1 MTLLHGTCAII
12 STRSYQSD
20 AYHSGS
26 QTHTFILHKHTTSQ
40 TIHLPHWVS
49 KKLLTTHHIT
59 PRDIHPAARHP
70 SKPIPPP
77 AQPLTQLPTTYPSQK
92 PMLSHNPKPPPPLFI
107 ETRLPLQ
114 MRVLRIPHRDP
125 QVSLYPAVSSQERA
139 AEGIL
144 LWLLLLVVG
153 LGSIRGI

>member
-1 MTLLHGTCAII
+1 MVPVPSSQRDH
-12 STRSYQSD
+12 TRV
-20 AYHSGS
+20 
-26 QTHTFILHKHTTSQ
+26 THTTPAPKPTHSSSTSILHPKPFTSHTGYRKT
-40 TIHLPHWVS
+40 
-49 KKLLTTHHIT
+49 LLTTHHIT

-92 PMLSHNPKPPPPLFI
+92 PMLSHNLKPPPPLFI
-107 ETRLPLQ
+107 ETCLPLQ
-114 MRVLRIPHRDP
+114 MRVLWIPHRDP